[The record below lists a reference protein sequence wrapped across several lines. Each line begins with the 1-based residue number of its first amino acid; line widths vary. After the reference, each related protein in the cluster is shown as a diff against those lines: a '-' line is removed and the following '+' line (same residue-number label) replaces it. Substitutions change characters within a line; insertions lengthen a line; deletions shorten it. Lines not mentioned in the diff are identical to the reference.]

1 MKRKLVGKVWLLYQE
16 GKNDTLAK
24 TSKALSKAIQRD
36 RAKNPD
42 RTAYTSLRRG
52 AFNFARPKPGTKSND
67 YINSDY
73 AKEDGRYINDL
84 KDLLRY
90 TAQALKSEGFSV
102 DELKH
107 LL

>member
-1 MKRKLVGKVWLLYQE
+1 M
-16 GKNDTLAK
+16 AK
-24 TSKALSKAIQRD
+24 TSKALAAAIQRD

-52 AFNFARPKPGTKSND
+52 AFNFARPKPGTKSSE
-67 YINSDY
+67 YVSSDY
-73 AKEDGRYINDL
+73 ARAGGRYVNDL

-90 TAQALKSEGFSV
+90 TAQALKAAGLSAE
-102 DELKH
+102 DLKR